1 MLCSNCKNPIAD
13 NSETCEWC
21 ATILSKSE
29 KYYKEDRLTDNI
41 DSFKFTPESFFPIIQ
56 IPTFIGSFT
65 GEIKVGD
72 SIQINFQNKDYNGVI
87 INLILMEK
95 RTSIKW
101 YQLEYSQK
109 EVEFVTGEG
118 IVAIQIKYSK

>member
-13 NSETCEWC
+13 NSDICEWC
-21 ATILSKSE
+21 GTILSKNE

-41 DSFKFTPESFFPIIQ
+41 DSFKFTPLTSFPSIQ
-56 IPTFIGSFT
+56 KPTFIGSFT

-95 RTSIKW
+95 RTSKKW
-101 YQLEYSQK
+101 YQVEYSQK